1 MKQHPKHLLKFWAG
15 WLAAGLMITITG
27 AWAFWGAA
35 ELYYEA
41 WGLPFPEPLYYLIP
55 GAITLALTLLA
66 LKWPRAGGWFI
77 ILLGAAFTWFVLRRR
92 IGQMGVAD
100 FLSWFPLTFLTL
112 AVGALFV
119 WGGREAFHSQTA
131 PDSRPWWR
139 RHLHY
144 LLAVGIPALI
154 IIGVSAWML
163 PRNLMRVDDGDRSA
177 RLIRGN
183 GVALVW
189 APAGPGWNWRQPYGG
204 YPSWDM
210 LAWYGRPPVGMK
222 IGDALPPG
230 HAIQADVGLEEYF
243 HVQPFGE
250 DNPVKINRQELAY
263 IIEARVEEIFSLMLQ
278 EIKRSGYDGLLPAG
292 MVLTGGVSALPG
304 IRKLASRVLGIPVKV
319 AQPEGLTGMVDQ
331 IGSPAYATSVGL
343 LRWATLMGELST
355 AYRPGRAAKP
365 GGKDT
370 LEKAKNW
377 LKRLLP

>member
-1 MKQHPKHLLKFWAG
+1 MANRNLLKFWAG
-15 WLAAGLMITITG
+15 WLAAGLMIAITG

-41 WGLPFPEPLYYLIP
+41 WGLPIPEPLYYLIP

-77 ILLGAAFTWFVLRRR
+77 ILLGATFTWFVLRRR

-119 WGGREAFHSQTA
+119 WGGRAAFHAQTA
-131 PDSRPWWR
+131 SVSRPWWR

-144 LLAVGIPALI
+144 LLAVGVPALI
-154 IIGVSAWML
+154 IFGVSAWML

-222 IGDALPPG
+222 TGDALPPG
-230 HAIQADVGLEEYF
+230 HATQAEMAATGLCRYLDAS
-243 HVQPFGE
+243 GE
-250 DNPVKINRQELAY
+250 RLMPEPQNIWRMPTTDELV
-263 IIEARVEEIFSLMLQ
+263 RSLVFRG
-278 EIKRSGYDGLLPAG
+278 ENAG
-292 MVLTGGVSALPG
+292 CWW
-304 IRKLASRVLGIPVKV
+304 
-319 AQPEGLTGMVDQ
+319 D
-331 IGSPAYATSVGL
+331 
-343 LRWATLMGELST
+343 
-355 AYRPGRAAKP
+355 GRAGRADCRHTPDKETP
-365 GGKDT
+365 LWAPDQPPIYLWSGEEAGADEAWFVSYNGWVKKQPKSWGNPRHGYRCVRE
-370 LEKAKNW
+370 L
-377 LKRLLP
+377 R